1 MVGAG
6 PGAPGALVSVAGV
19 LLLALASADLPP
31 GRPPAPAF
39 PAEPPAV
46 NAVRRLHQAVE
57 SQEGVGPMSEEEMAE
72 DFQRFLDA
80 RGGRLSPMW
89 ENHSHAERTANL
101 QQHHSMRRS
110 ERRRTQ
116 AMIGAP
122 LFQADTPP
130 ERESNLVAELDPTPG
145 SVCDDSLATNT
156 GSDAP
161 CTYDCTDLQNE
172 YFPEPHAQTT
182 RCFLFD
188 PDTSTWPEV
197 GGQGDELLSLREQRF
212 ETHTYISEETGRNPT
227 TDDSLTFAVGEGRI
241 CRNVT
246 ISTIVAEMQDIDSQG
261 LHGTREEVVV
271 CLVDGEHEYNHT
283 VNDTHSVEVVGYAQS
298 GVHEEAGGT
307 TSFVVGMCTDVLIRV
322 TTTRAGGSSM
332 TWELDDGGHNGPWT
346 FDVPDGVGVQEF
358 ESCMFD
364 NEFTLNRQG
373 GGSAWE
379 GSVEV
384 VGFIHYHNTITIP
397 NDENWIVQ
405 GSVDPATGL
414 PASLEG
420 RFKSGSAIDRSHA
433 NVVLRQ
439 MRISNQVAPIDVNDI
454 PRGTYLASQSAFGG
468 AFDYDGGG
476 ADPNNLPKIV
486 FVDVVFDHNS
496 AAGYESKTHAL
507 STIHSPDQHRS
518 AGR

>member
-1 MVGAG
+1 MVLGAG
-6 PGAPGALVSVAGV
+6 PGASGALVSVAGV

-31 GRPPAPAF
+31 GRPPAPVF

-57 SQEGVGPMSEEEMAE
+57 TQEGEGPMSEEEMAE

-122 LFQADTPP
+122 LFQDDTPQ
-130 ERESNLVAELDPTPG
+130 ERESNLVTELDPTPG

-161 CTYDCTDLQNE
+161 CTYDCTDLQDE

-227 TDDSLTFAVGEGRI
+227 TDDSLTFAVGEGRV

-246 ISTIVAEMQDIDSQG
+246 VASMTFGAGGGPTDS
-261 LHGTREEVVV
+261 HTEVF

-283 VNDTHSVEVVGYAQS
+283 ITDQHSVEVVGYAQS
-298 GVHEEAGGT
+298 GVHNTTGGT
-307 TSFVVGMCTDVLIRV
+307 TSFVVGTCTDVLIRV
-322 TTTRAGGSSM
+322 TTTRAGGSPII
-332 TWELDDGGHNGPWT
+332 WELDDDGHNGPWP
-346 FDVPDGVGVQEF
+346 FEVPSGIGVEEF
-358 ESCMFD
+358 ETCMYD

-373 GGSAWE
+373 GGLAWE

-397 NDENWIVQ
+397 NNENWIVQ
-405 GSVDPATGL
+405 GRVDPASGL
-414 PASLEG
+414 PSILDG
-420 RFKSGSAIDRSHA
+420 RLKSGSAVDRSQA
-433 NVVLRQ
+433 NVVLRH
-439 MRISNQVAPIDVNDI
+439 V
-454 PRGTYLASQSAFGG
+454 
-468 AFDYDGGG
+468 
-476 ADPNNLPKIV
+476 K
-486 FVDVVFDHNS
+486 
-496 AAGYESKTHAL
+496 
-507 STIHSPDQHRS
+507 
-518 AGR
+518 